1 MNPYVSC
8 WGLAAALAMTGCGAA
23 QAVVAPPTIPIV
35 PVSFESNLVTTQQ
48 CEYRGVAGS
57 EEEAR
62 TAGANLILAFTY
74 ANETSVDVAASNKAK
89 GPQGAAVWVAS
100 EMHGKAVNCPKQAI
114 DRILGMGRNGTSQ

>member
-1 MNPYVSC
+1 MNLKVSC
-8 WGLAAALAMTGCGAA
+8 WSLAAGLAMASCGAA

-74 ANETSVDVAASNKAK
+74 ANANTVDVTASNKAK

-114 DRILGMGRNGTSQ
+114 DRILAMSRNGTVQ